1 MENDL
6 FQVMSLKLHNISV
19 THKIVKKVITNLDLS
34 KASGTDCIPEVV
46 LKNCEPE
53 LSYILAELLSEPCFS
68 DCWKVSLVVLKFKNV
83 GERESCI
90 PDCWKV
96 SLVVLKFKNVG
107 ESSTAKNYLPVS
119 LFSLVS

>member
-1 MENDL
+1 M
-6 FQVMSLKLHNISV
+6 
-19 THKIVKKVITNLDLS
+19 
-34 KASGTDCIPEVV
+34 
-46 LKNCEPE
+46 
-53 LSYILAELLSEPCFS
+53 
-68 DCWKVSLVVLKFKNV
+68 VLKFKNV